1 MEQAGRNGKNVNLT
15 FNGGALDTKDVK
27 SEKIKCT
34 IASHIHFV
42 LKTQMSINNVMRI
55 LTGT

>member
-15 FNGGALDTKDVK
+15 FNAGALDTKDVK

-34 IASHIHFV
+34 IASHKHFV
-42 LKTQMSINNVMRI
+42 LKT
-55 LTGT
+55 